1 MFFTIRIKLFIF
13 ICLLP
18 VFLSINAADSDSVQ
32 KPTSASKQDIISDIL
47 NKMEI
52 AVDPNQ
58 RAKEVKTLKTVM
70 NITIPSQ
77 NILLKV
83 TVLDKFPDKT
93 KLIQELP
100 NGMRTVKVLNG
111 DTAWEAIEPTGKSRK
126 ITGKEL
132 EFMKFE
138 LFMKTPGV
146 KLKEIFKSVEIE
158 SKDEIIGDFECYKL
172 KCIPAG
178 NLDLPPITLFVD
190 KTDFLTRRMDVQL
203 PTPQGFINIQNKIT
217 KYEIM
222 NGRNVPSE
230 VEISQGGTSIL
241 KKLMSVEENIEIP
254 DTEFKQIQN
263 SDKTNSE

>member
-1 MFFTIRIKLFIF
+1 MFNTDKLILIFCLFTLTLF
-13 ICLLP
+13 L
-18 VFLSINAADSDSVQ
+18 NGADDIGPEKKSTSSVRQ
-32 KPTSASKQDIISDIL
+32 EDLISDIL

-70 NITIPSQ
+70 DITVPSQ

-111 DTAWEAIEPTGKSRK
+111 DTAWETIEPTGKSRK

-158 SKDEIIGDFECYKL
+158 SKNEIIGDFECYKL

-178 NLDLPPITLFVD
+178 SLDLPPITLFVD

-203 PTPQGFINIQNKIT
+203 PTPQGVIDIQNKI
-217 KYEIM
+217 KNYEII

-230 VEISQGGTSIL
+230 VEITQGGMSIL
-241 KKLMSVEENIEIP
+241 KRLISVDENIALP

-263 SDKTNSE
+263 LDKTNSE